1 MLGWLNDDPEKEA
14 APGGIA
20 YGFKLASYK
29 LQVALRKAVVLEK
42 DEWRKERTNERK
54 TVEALQPVRLQ

>member
-14 APGGIA
+14 APGGIV

-29 LQVALRKAVVLEK
+29 LQVALRKAVVLE
-42 DEWRKERTNERK
+42 
-54 TVEALQPVRLQ
+54 